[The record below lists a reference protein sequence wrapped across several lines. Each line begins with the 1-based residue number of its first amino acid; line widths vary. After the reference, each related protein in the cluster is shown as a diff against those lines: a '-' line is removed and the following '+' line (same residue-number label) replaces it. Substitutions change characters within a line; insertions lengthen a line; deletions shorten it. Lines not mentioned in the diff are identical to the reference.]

1 MSSYVQRG
9 RWMKLFDKKSQ
20 WSTSSQGYIIASS
33 IFDKY
38 ASNECLLISSKYWK
52 KVYIHPRVVEHLL
65 GRSWHEWNVH
75 HYQKQWRYL
84 GLFNDRIEKHLR
96 GGDRFIIIGVIDD
109 RARGSCLRRA
119 SARVSNPWMAART
132 IHQHCKS
139 IRLNAI
145 SLGKKRWQACQLI
158 SSRFDDHPR
167 YLSILAELIKIND
180 KKFLSRRGSYL
191 SNWLYYNILDCG
203 GEISR
208 DCY

>member
-1 MSSYVQRG
+1 
-9 RWMKLFDKKSQ
+9 MKLFDKKSQ

-75 HYQKQWRYL
+75 HYRKQWRYL

-139 IRLNAI
+139 IRQRDF
-145 SLGKKRWQACQLI
+145 LGKKKMTGLPIDLIAFRW
-158 SSRFDDHPR
+158 S
-167 YLSILAELIKIND
+167 YLSTLAKLIKIND

>member
-1 MSSYVQRG
+1 
-9 RWMKLFDKKSQ
+9 MKLFDKKSQ

-65 GRSWHEWNVH
+65 GRSWHERNVH
-75 HYQKQWRYL
+75 HYRKQWRYL

-119 SARVSNPWMAART
+119 SARVSNPWMAAR
-132 IHQHCKS
+132 S
-139 IRLNAI
+139 ISIANRSGLTRFPWE
-145 SLGKKRWQACQLI
+145 KKRWQACQLI
-158 SSRFDDHPR
+158 SSRFDDHIYQLWR
-167 YLSILAELIKIND
+167 N
-180 KKFLSRRGSYL
+180 
-191 SNWLYYNILDCG
+191 
-203 GEISR
+203 
-208 DCY
+208 

>member
-1 MSSYVQRG
+1 MPVNIFEI
-9 RWMKLFDKKSQ
+9 LEKS
-20 WSTSSQGYIIASS
+20 I
-33 IFDKY
+33 
-38 ASNECLLISSKYWK
+38 
-52 KVYIHPRVVEHLL
+52 YIHPRVVEHLL
-65 GRSWHEWNVH
+65 GRSWHERNVH
-75 HYQKQWRYL
+75 HYRKQWRYL

-145 SLGKKRWQACQLI
+145 SLGKKKVTGLPIDLIAFRW
-158 SSRFDDHPR
+158 S
-167 YLSILAELIKIND
+167 YLSTLVKLIKIND